1 MTQCGNFH
9 PPTQFPCEFCDTRL
23 ETKVAWG
30 AHMWK
35 HTKDVK
41 YIIVDAKANAKDKVR
56 EKKAKTP
63 PLNLASAS

>member
-1 MTQCGNFH
+1 
-9 PPTQFPCEFCDTRL
+9 
-23 ETKVAWG
+23 
-30 AHMWK
+30 MWK

-41 YIIVDAKANAKDKVR
+41 YIIVDVKATNAKDKVEKAK

>member
-1 MTQCGNFH
+1 
-9 PPTQFPCEFCDTRL
+9 
-23 ETKVAWG
+23 
-30 AHMWK
+30 MWK